1 MYKINKDW
9 SQMTDIEQRKTLAQD
24 AILHT
29 RSQFF
34 VIEEGKYCYIHP
46 NINQNNLK
54 ESLKQVKSCQVC
66 AMGGLMASMIIK
78 NNEFKGEWN
87 SLDIVYKLK
96 NIFSEEHLRLI
107 EAAFEKSLID
117 HTLVDLYNEESKQNE
132 EIVNIAISFGRN
144 YIKSSE
150 ERFIAIMENIIND
163 ENGKFLSYKF

>member
-1 MYKINKDW
+1 
-9 SQMTDIEQRKTLAQD
+9 
-24 AILHT
+24 
-29 RSQFF
+29 
-34 VIEEGKYCYIHP
+34 
-46 NINQNNLK
+46 
-54 ESLKQVKSCQVC
+54 
-66 AMGGLMASMIIK
+66 MGGLMASMIIK
-78 NNEFKGEWN
+78 NNKFKGEWN